1 MWPPGRTESTPL
13 PWAPPLW
20 PHRPGIHLLHCLQPS
35 LSEEG
40 TLYQPTPRLCP
51 VPRVAHCSFLSRIE
65 LRSPLRFP
73 LLPNQGTEPPPTDS
87 GGDPGGERCGRL
99 TLERA
104 EPAPHGEALLRPQH
118 GRQARAR
125 WAPARPPHPGSIL
138 GDVRS
143 IRRLPHP
150 PPALQPS
157 HSKAQLGFPHPDA
170 IKKFRMWLGE
180 EGWRS

>member
-73 LLPNQGTEPPPTDS
+73 LLPNQEDRAPTHRLRWGPRRRKMWEAYPGKSRASSPWRSPAPATARQTGAGKMGPCASPPTPGRYWATS
-87 GGDPGGERCGRL
+87 GALGGCPTPHLPCSPATAKLSLAFPILMPLKSLGCG
-99 TLERA
+99 
-104 EPAPHGEALLRPQH
+104 
-118 GRQARAR
+118 
-125 WAPARPPHPGSIL
+125 
-138 GDVRS
+138 
-143 IRRLPHP
+143 
-150 PPALQPS
+150 
-157 HSKAQLGFPHPDA
+157 
-170 IKKFRMWLGE
+170 
-180 EGWRS
+180 